1 VAHGQRKEPL
11 DFGGNPNHAMLE
23 LGSSLWL
30 DGGCMIHDT
39 ADGTESYA
47 VTIGIF
53 TRHLFN

>member
-1 VAHGQRKEPL
+1 MA
-11 DFGGNPNHAMLE
+11 
-23 LGSSLWL
+23 GSSLRL